1 LPSDLK
7 AAAQQLITHPTI
19 ASKNWIFRQYDS
31 MVGTNNTN
39 TNAPADAAV
48 VLVKGTKKGIA
59 ITTDCNS
66 RYVMAD
72 PRKGAM
78 IAVSEA
84 ARNIVCAGG
93 EPLGVTNCL
102 NFGNP
107 YDPEVYYQFKE
118 AILGMGEACR
128 LFDTPVTG
136 GNVSF
141 YNQNPDG
148 PVNPTPTIGMV
159 GLLENVDK
167 KMTLDFKNAG
177 DEIYLLG
184 SLQNDLGSSVY
195 LQDIIGHT
203 LSPVPYYNAEEE
215 LALHRLVKNLI
226 YSGVIESA
234 HDCSEGGVWVA
245 LMEKTFNRSVGFS
258 VKAPERAADG
268 KPLRVDACW
277 FGESQGRVVVSVSP
291 QNRAA
296 FLQLT
301 ATGSTPVT
309 FLGVTTQESI
319 ELDGQHWGSVRDWKI
334 QYDSAIGVVMNKG

>member
-1 LPSDLK
+1 L
-7 AAAQQLITHPTI
+7 QIH
-19 ASKNWIFRQYDS
+19 
-31 MVGTNNTN
+31 
-39 TNAPADAAV
+39 
-48 VLVKGTKKGIA
+48 
-59 ITTDCNS
+59 
-66 RYVMAD
+66 
-72 PRKGAM
+72 
-78 IAVSEA
+78 
-84 ARNIVCAGG
+84 
-93 EPLGVTNCL
+93 
-102 NFGNP
+102 
-107 YDPEVYYQFKE
+107 E
-118 AILGMGEACR
+118 AILGKGEACR
-128 LFDTPVTG
+128 VFDTPVTG

-258 VKAPERAADG
+258 VKAPERAVDG

-291 QNRAA
+291 QHRAA